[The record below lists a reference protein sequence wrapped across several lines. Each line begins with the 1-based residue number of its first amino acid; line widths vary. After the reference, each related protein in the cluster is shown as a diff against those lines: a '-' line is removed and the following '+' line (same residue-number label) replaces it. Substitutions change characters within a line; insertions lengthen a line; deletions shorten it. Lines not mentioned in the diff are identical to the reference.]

1 VQSHTFI
8 CAGVSIGDGVFV
20 GHGVTFVNDKRPR
33 ARGADGGLAGAGDW
47 DLLPIKVGDDATI
60 GSGALVLGGVKIG
73 AGAMIGAGAVVTAD
87 VAAGATVAGV
97 PARVTRPS

>member
-1 VQSHTFI
+1 
-8 CAGVSIGDGVFV
+8 VSIGDGVFV

-33 ARGADGGLAGAGDW
+33 ARADGGGLAGAGDW
-47 DLLPIKVGDDATI
+47 EMLPIEVGDDATI

-73 AGAMIGAGAVVTAD
+73 AGAMVGAGAVVTAD

-97 PARVTRPS
+97 PARVIRAS